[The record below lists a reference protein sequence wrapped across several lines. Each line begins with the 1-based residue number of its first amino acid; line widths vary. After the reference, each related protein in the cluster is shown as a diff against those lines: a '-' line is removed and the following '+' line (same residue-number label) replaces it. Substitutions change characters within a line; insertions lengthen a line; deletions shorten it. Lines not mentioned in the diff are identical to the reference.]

1 MTALRG
7 IASLS
12 FMLRIFWILPITCAA
27 LLLAGCDTPAPK
39 QAPIWQQVKI
49 GDLAP
54 RVTAEPNQQL
64 SDNINVDIYIFEIPT
79 SDANVL
85 SDIWPL
91 LYTMTLRF
99 NDYDAFGANL
109 FAAGFGEAQ
118 MWDSAGSIL
127 RTAGARMVER
137 NSIVLLDGKTRDLT
151 VTSLDSEKAILYAS
165 AAGRS
170 EGVTIGPGSLCL
182 RIRAVKIPSRKG
194 VCEMDIQP
202 AFLPLS
208 SRRSARS
215 EEARKTLPFTFE
227 ALAFGVKMSPGNF
240 FLLGPKQYT
249 TEKTS
254 LAGLFFCQPHTIPS
268 ARLYMFVCGGIAD

>member
-91 LYTMTLRF
+91 LYTMT
-99 NDYDAFGANL
+99 
-109 FAAGFGEAQ
+109 
-118 MWDSAGSIL
+118 
-127 RTAGARMVER
+127 
-137 NSIVLLDGKTRDLT
+137 
-151 VTSLDSEKAILYAS
+151 
-165 AAGRS
+165 
-170 EGVTIGPGSLCL
+170 
-182 RIRAVKIPSRKG
+182 
-194 VCEMDIQP
+194 
-202 AFLPLS
+202 
-208 SRRSARS
+208 
-215 EEARKTLPFTFE
+215 
-227 ALAFGVKMSPGNF
+227 
-240 FLLGPKQYT
+240 
-249 TEKTS
+249 
-254 LAGLFFCQPHTIPS
+254 
-268 ARLYMFVCGGIAD
+268 